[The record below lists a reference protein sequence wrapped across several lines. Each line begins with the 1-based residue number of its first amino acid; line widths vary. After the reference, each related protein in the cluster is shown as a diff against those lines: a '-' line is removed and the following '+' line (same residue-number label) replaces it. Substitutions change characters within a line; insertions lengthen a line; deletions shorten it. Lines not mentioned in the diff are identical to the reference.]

1 MSWCSFS
8 HLAFT
13 LVRHVVKFLGWS
25 ISNDDTAQTVPAIVL
40 RLAEKGS
47 LRSLINKKL
56 DGDVTITYTD
66 KVRWSVQ
73 LAKALAYIHDQELI
87 HRDIKPDNVLVDGR
101 GDIKLVSE

>member
-1 MSWCSFS
+1 MTRYSFS
-8 HLAFT
+8 HLAFA

-25 ISNDDTAQTVPAIVL
+25 ISNDATAQTVPAIVL
-40 RLAEKGS
+40 RLAGKGS

-73 LAKALAYIHDQELI
+73 LAKALAYIHDHGLI
-87 HRDIKPDNVLVDGR
+87 HRDIKPNNVLVDGR